1 MAATSPRQVTG
12 STIASLSRSQAPS
25 AACQHAYDR
34 WTPMLAVYLL
44 DEVFQMA
51 QGGIQDVGAIVQFVV
66 TRLTAKPPVVKQ
78 KVIPGRLSPTLA

>member
-1 MAATSPRQVTG
+1 
-12 STIASLSRSQAPS
+12 
-25 AACQHAYDR
+25 
-34 WTPMLAVYLL
+34 MLAVYLL

-78 KVIPGRLSPTLA
+78 KASPASSPPPSPSRGVMVHDRSERRSSAVRRRCAW